1 MHLVFLDVYLNI
13 ILNIYIVLLI
23 GYILL
28 IVHIMDSIYIYYL
41 ITKRIEH

>member
-41 ITKRIEH
+41 ITKRTEH